1 MKFLAEV
8 TEAVEVITEG
18 AEGAKNL
25 YIQGPF
31 MMYGQPNRNKRV
43 YPESV
48 MRNEVERYI
57 KEHVTTKRAFG
68 ELNHPQGPNI
78 NLDRVSHLI
87 EKLEFQPKGVV
98 YGKARIVNTPMGNIV
113 KGLLEG
119 GASLGVSS
127 RALGSLKECGN
138 GLSEVQNDF
147 RIVTAADV
155 VADPSAHIAY
165 VQGIMENVDYYYD
178 AVKGTYAERVVEQQY
193 EEMNKM
199 TTKEILSKKA
209 VFFEVILNSLVKK

>member
-1 MKFLAEV
+1 MKLLAEV
-8 TEAVEVITEG
+8 TETVEVITEEKDG
-18 AEGAKNL
+18 SKSL

-31 MMYGQPNRNKRV
+31 MMYGHPNRNKRV

-48 MRNEVERYI
+48 MKNEVERYI
-57 KEHVTTKRAFG
+57 KEHVQNKRAFG
-68 ELNHPQGPNI
+68 ELNHPQGPTI

-87 EKLEFQPKGVV
+87 ENLEIQPKGIVW
-98 YGKARIVNTPMGNIV
+98 GKAKIVNTPMGNIV

-147 RIVTAADV
+147 KIVTPADI

-165 VQGIMENVDYYYD
+165 VQGIMENIDYYYD
-178 AVKGTYAERVVEQQY
+178 AVKGTYAEQVVEQQH
-193 EEMNKM
+193 EQMKKM
-199 TTKEILSKKA
+199 STKEILSKKA
-209 VFFEVILNSLVKK
+209 IFFEHILNSLVKK